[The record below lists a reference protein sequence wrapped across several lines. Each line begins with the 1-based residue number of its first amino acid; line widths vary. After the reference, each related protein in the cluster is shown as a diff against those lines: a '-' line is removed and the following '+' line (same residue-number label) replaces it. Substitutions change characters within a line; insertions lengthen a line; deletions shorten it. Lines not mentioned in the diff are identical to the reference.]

1 MKILLVEDEKHIA
14 TFIKKGLE
22 AESYSVDVARDGR
35 EGLLLATTK
44 EYDLLILDIIL
55 PEMNG
60 IELCRKVRS
69 TGIKIPV
76 LLLSAMD
83 AVTNKVEGLEGGAD
97 DYLTKPFA
105 FSELIA
111 RIKALLRRVPE
122 AIHDLTLE
130 DLRLDLLSR
139 KVFRAGQEITLSPR
153 EFSLLE
159 YLVRNKGRVLSR
171 TQIIESIWGYHVDP
185 TSNTVDVHIKFLRE
199 KVDKGFTK
207 RLIHTVRGEGYVAKA
222 ADD

>member
-22 AESYSVDVARDGR
+22 GEFYTVDVARDGR
-35 EGLLLATTK
+35 EGLLMATTK

-55 PEMNG
+55 PEMDG
-60 IELCRKVRS
+60 IGICRKVRA
-69 TGIKIPV
+69 TGIKTPV

-83 AVTNKVEGLEGGAD
+83 AVKDKVEGLESGAD

-105 FSELIA
+105 FSELLA
-111 RIKALLRRVPE
+111 RIKALLRRMPE

-139 KVFRAGQEITLSPR
+139 RVFRGEQEIILTPR

-159 YLVRNKGRVLSR
+159 YLVKNKGRVLSR
-171 TQIIESIWGYHVDP
+171 AQIIETIWGYHVDP

-199 KVDKGFTK
+199 KVDKGFAK
-207 RLIHTVRGEGYVAKA
+207 RLIQTVRGEGYVAKA
-222 ADD
+222 PDD